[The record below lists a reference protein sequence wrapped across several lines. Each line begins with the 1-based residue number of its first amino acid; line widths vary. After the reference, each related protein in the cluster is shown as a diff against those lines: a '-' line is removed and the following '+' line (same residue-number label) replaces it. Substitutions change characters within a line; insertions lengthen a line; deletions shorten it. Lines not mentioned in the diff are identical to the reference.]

1 MMQFG
6 PIPDSDGA
14 LWWQAFFIQ
23 MWWRQNDPI
32 CWCV

>member
-1 MMQFG
+1 MMMFG

-14 LWWQAFFIQ
+14 LWWENLFQQ

-32 CWCV
+32 CWCA